1 MPASS
6 PDLRSSAARAGAA
19 VRWGKANADDV
30 RRELAAQRI
39 SEYLQKTLAS
49 APPLTNE
56 QREKL
61 ALLLHGSIP
70 SGGAAA

>member
-6 PDLRSSAARAGAA
+6 PTLRNSTARAGAA
-19 VRWGKANADDV
+19 VRWGKANADDA
-30 RRELAAQRI
+30 RRELAAERI
-39 SEYLQKTLAS
+39 TEYVQKVLAT

-61 ALLLHGSIP
+61 ALLLHGSTP
-70 SGGAAA
+70 DRGAAA